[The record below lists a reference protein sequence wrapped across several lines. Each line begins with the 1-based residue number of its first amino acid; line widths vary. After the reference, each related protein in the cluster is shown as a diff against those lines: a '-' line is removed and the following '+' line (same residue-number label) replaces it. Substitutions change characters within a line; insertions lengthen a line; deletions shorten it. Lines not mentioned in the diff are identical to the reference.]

1 MKSHEKKLIGAL
13 IAIFVVIIII
23 LLLTRGNNNN
33 NQQQATQSSQST
45 TQQGNQTTVK
55 TEENVKIVNGD
66 TKLNKSNNFSE
77 TRTFENLEF
86 SDVQLTE
93 KGGVTQFIATVKNL
107 SKSTNGDF
115 AVKLPILDRDGKIIT
130 EAHGYIA
137 KLEPGQST
145 QLSVSKTFD
154 YVNAYDYKIEK
165 E

>member
-1 MKSHEKKLIGAL
+1 MKSHEKKVIGAL

-23 LLLTRGNNNN
+23 LLFTRGGNNN
-33 NQQQATQSSQST
+33 QPQKQASQST
-45 TQQGNQTTVK
+45 TQQGNQSTVK

-66 TKLNKSNNFSE
+66 TKLNNSNNFNE
-77 TRTFENLEF
+77 TKIFEDLEI
-86 SDVQLTE
+86 SGVQLTE

-115 AVKLPILDRDGKIIT
+115 AVKLPILDRDGNIIT

-145 QLSVSKTFD
+145 QLSISKTFD
-154 YVNAYDYKIEK
+154 YANAYDYKIEK